1 MNRYLTIINN
11 RIISERYALE
21 IVEGEIP
28 ADESHENAQVGMILL
43 NGVWQ
48 VDPQEIAEQA
58 KQQRIAELKAI
69 IDNKNYYLGDDVTAE
84 RAELRELL
92 GL

>member
-1 MNRYLTIINN
+1 MKRFLIIKDNQLIAD
-11 RIISERYALE
+11 RHAMS
-21 IVEGEIP
+21 IVEGEIE
-28 ADESHENAQVGMILL
+28 ATEEFEGVEVGMVLL

-48 VDPQEIAEQA
+48 RDPQEIAEQA
-58 KQQRIAELKAI
+58 KQTRVAELKELI
-69 IDNKNYYLGDDVTAE
+69 TNKLLLGDDVTAE